1 MGLLREI
8 DPLKYQVYLEE
19 QQNFFMLQQ
28 EQNKTLKVSQKLLI
42 ENEQAEYEQWMALR
56 KIA

>member
-1 MGLLREI
+1 
-8 DPLKYQVYLEE
+8 
-19 QQNFFMLQQ
+19 MLQQ